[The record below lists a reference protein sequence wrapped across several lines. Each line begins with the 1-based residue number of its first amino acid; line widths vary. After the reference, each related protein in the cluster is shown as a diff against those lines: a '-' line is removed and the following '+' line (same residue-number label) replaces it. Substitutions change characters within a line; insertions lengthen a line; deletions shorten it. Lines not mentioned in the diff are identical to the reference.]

1 MYFEYGAQET
11 EYLARKD
18 KRLGAAIE
26 QIGHID
32 RAVDGDLFS
41 SVVHQIVGQQIS
53 TKAQETI
60 WQRMQQTLGTVDA
73 GHILAAGVPELQ
85 KLGITYRK
93 AEYITDFAR
102 KVQTGECRIEEI
114 WQMPDE
120 EVIRVLSSLKG
131 IGVWTSISF
140 SHALRQASPVTSV
153 CLDPDVVPESGEIHV
168 LLLSYT
174 ISSCFR
180 SVFVT
185 TICTRTVPSPCPIH
199 DAPE

>member
-85 KLGITYRK
+85 KLG
-93 AEYITDFAR
+93 AR
-102 KVQTGECRIEEI
+102 R
-114 WQMPDE
+114 
-120 EVIRVLSSLKG
+120 
-131 IGVWTSISF
+131 SISQT
-140 SHALRQASPVTSV
+140 SPGRCSQGSAASRR
-153 CLDPDVVPESGEIHV
+153 SGRCR
-168 LLLSYT
+168 T
-174 ISSCFR
+174 RRSSGC
-180 SVFVT
+180 
-185 TICTRTVPSPCPIH
+185 
-199 DAPE
+199 

>member
-60 WQRMQQTLGTVDA
+60 WQRMRQTLGTVDA
-73 GHILAAGVPELQ
+73 GPSCKSWALP
-85 KLGITYRK
+85 T
-93 AEYITDFAR
+93 AR
-102 KVQTGECRIEEI
+102 R
-114 WQMPDE
+114 
-120 EVIRVLSSLKG
+120 
-131 IGVWTSISF
+131 SISQT
-140 SHALRQASPVTSV
+140 SPGRCRPGSAASRR
-153 CLDPDVVPESGEIHV
+153 SGRCR
-168 LLLSYT
+168 T
-174 ISSCFR
+174 RRSSGC
-180 SVFVT
+180 
-185 TICTRTVPSPCPIH
+185 
-199 DAPE
+199 

>member
-73 GHILAAGVPELQ
+73 GHILAAGVPKSWALP
-85 KLGITYRK
+85 T
-93 AEYITDFAR
+93 AR
-102 KVQTGECRIEEI
+102 R
-114 WQMPDE
+114 
-120 EVIRVLSSLKG
+120 
-131 IGVWTSISF
+131 SISQT
-140 SHALRQASPVTSV
+140 SPGRCRQGSAASRR
-153 CLDPDVVPESGEIHV
+153 SGRCR
-168 LLLSYT
+168 T
-174 ISSCFR
+174 RRSSGC
-180 SVFVT
+180 
-185 TICTRTVPSPCPIH
+185 
-199 DAPE
+199 